1 MFKPEAVLTM
11 LNQHGERLRKQE
23 IKTLFAHDP
32 LRFNKYA
39 IAAEGLLL
47 DTSKNLIDDAALTVL
62 RQLATPLQEWQ
73 TQLKTTAINLTEH
86 RAALHIA
93 LRHSAAS
100 GYAVAG
106 EEVMP
111 KIQAVL
117 AQMGQFAEQ
126 VRSGEWT
133 GYSGLP
139 ITDIVNIGIGGSDL
153 GPRMAVEALTPFKHP
168 RLQCHFVSN
177 VDASEITQVL
187 SRVNPAQ
194 TLFVVA
200 SKTFTTR
207 ETMLNAQTARAW
219 FLEQTNNPAAI
230 RQHFVAVST
239 NTAAVQAF
247 GIDTAN
253 MFPFWDWV
261 GGRYSIWSAIGLSL
275 ILAIGPTHFA
285 DFLAGAHAMDTHFF
299 NAPIAENLPVQLALI
314 GFWNRVALNCSS
326 LCIAPYH
333 QGLARLPSYLQ
344 QLEME
349 SNGKQVQRNGLPT
362 ATPTCP
368 IIWGEPGTN
377 GQHAFFQLLHQGSD
391 IIPVDFIAVVN
402 PEHSHPEHQ
411 QALLANCL
419 AQAEGLM
426 NGRDFDTVLKECQ
439 GMTGNNAS
447 PEAAWQLARH
457 RHFPGNRPSNTL
469 ILPRLDPSHLGKL
482 LALYEHKVFV
492 QGMLWNIN
500 SFDQWGVELGKVL
513 AKEIEQE
520 LATAEPG
527 QSIHSHDSSTNG
539 LLQHILNTRQP

>member
-11 LNQHGERLRKQE
+11 LKQHGERLRKQK
-23 IKTLFAHDP
+23 IKNLFAHDP

-47 DTSKNLIDDAALTVL
+47 DTSKNLIDDAALAAL
-62 RQLATPLQEWQ
+62 RQLAIPLQAWQ
-73 TQLKTTAINLTEH
+73 AQLKTTAINLTEH

-93 LRHSAAS
+93 LRHPSQN
-100 GYAVAG
+100 GYAVASSD
-106 EEVMP
+106 VMP
-111 KIQAVL
+111 AVHAVL
-117 AQMGQFAEQ
+117 AKMGRFTEQ

-133 GYSGLP
+133 GYTGLP

-153 GPRMAVEALTPFKHP
+153 GPRMAVEALSPFKHS

-177 VDASEITQVL
+177 VDASELTQVL
-187 SRVNPAQ
+187 SRVNPVQ

-207 ETMLNAQTARAW
+207 ETMLNAQTARTW
-219 FLEQTNNPAAI
+219 FVEQTNNSEAI

-239 NTAAVQAF
+239 NAKAIAAF

-275 ILAIGPTHFA
+275 MLAIGPMHFA

-299 NAPIAENLPVQLALI
+299 NVPIAENLPIQLALI
-314 GFWNRVALNCSS
+314 GFWNRAILNYSS

-402 PEHSHPEHQ
+402 PEHSHHEHQ

-426 NGRDFDTVLKECQ
+426 NGRDFDTVLAECQ
-439 GMTGNNAS
+439 AMKGDSAS
-447 PEAAWQLARH
+447 PEDVWQLARH
-457 RHFPGNRPSNTL
+457 RHFPGSRPSNTL
-469 ILPRLDPSHLGKL
+469 VLPRLDPAHLGKL

-513 AKEIEQE
+513 AKELEQE
-520 LATAEPG
+520 LATQTVGA
-527 QSIHSHDSSTNG
+527 HDGSTIG
-539 LLQHILNTRQP
+539 LLTHILKVRH